1 MQHVHAL
8 EDPSMHAD
16 GPTGYMQVFESCS
29 SYFGIPWGKKAVS
42 FAPYMHS
49 SGARLGGPIQ
59 ELPVDAMLGSLTT
72 TDTKE
77 SPMDMP

>member
-16 GPTGYMQVFESCS
+16 GPTGYMQVFERAAAILG
-29 SYFGIPWGKKAVS
+29 FHGGKGS
-42 FAPYMHS
+42 IICTLHERQWS
-49 SGARLGGPIQ
+49 RLDGPIQ

-77 SPMDMP
+77 SRMDMP